1 MGPRSRRGD
10 AAGLRLPPQVAL
22 PPQHLVWQTELSAP
36 VDGAGTVALERLAA
50 SGDHFRLTAQGRL
63 DAATLGGDAHVTLA
77 LEDLTPLVEP
87 YGQRVAGAA
96 ELEANFAVGA
106 RAEVIG
112 IDLYGKADALTG
124 LPEGVGALVGSADAA
139 SQRHGGP
146 GREHRSHAPAGQ
158 GQRGHP

>member
-1 MGPRSRRGD
+1 MAREPWPWNGSPRTATTSGSQRR
-10 AAGLRLPPQVAL
+10 
-22 PPQHLVWQTELSAP
+22 
-36 VDGAGTVALERLAA
+36 
-50 SGDHFRLTAQGRL
+50 GRL

-124 LPEGVGALVGSADAA
+124 LPEGVGALVGAA
-139 SQRHGGP
+139 PTLQANAMVVPDESIEVTHLRVKGSEVTLDGKLDLTLP
-146 GREHRSHAPAGQ
+146 GRPWM
-158 GQRGHP
+158 GH